1 MSFES
6 VDSKQ
11 HVTRNSNLPAWRER
25 EMLISISKKCIRF
38 RGYTGMNLEE
48 TGQKVQTSSS
58 STVVSGLHTS
68 TWPDVAVHYFAAF
81 PSQAI
86 GVAEV
91 SASVLSQV
99 FKGYMSRNSI
109 FSLSF
114 TGSPSRVT

>member
-1 MSFES
+1 
-6 VDSKQ
+6 
-11 HVTRNSNLPAWRER
+11 
-25 EMLISISKKCIRF
+25 MLISISKKCIRF
-38 RGYTGMNLEE
+38 RGYTGMNLAE

-58 STVVSGLHTS
+58 STAVSGLHNS

-81 PSQAI
+81 PSQA
-86 GVAEV
+86 VV